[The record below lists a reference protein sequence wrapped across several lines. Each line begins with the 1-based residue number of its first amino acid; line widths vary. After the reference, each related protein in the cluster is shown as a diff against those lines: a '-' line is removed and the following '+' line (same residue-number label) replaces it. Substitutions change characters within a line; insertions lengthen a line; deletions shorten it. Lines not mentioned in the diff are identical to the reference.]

1 MVAAPPLWM
10 TIVATI
16 ILLTAFLFALRWMT
30 RPDPRIES
38 DWREIDE
45 RIRRKL

>member
-1 MVAAPPLWM
+1 MIAAPALWM
-10 TIVATI
+10 TIVASI
-16 ILLTAFLFALRWMT
+16 ILLAAFLTALRWMT

>member
-1 MVAAPPLWM
+1 MIAAPALWM
-10 TIVATI
+10 TIAASIVMLAAMVI
-16 ILLTAFLFALRWMT
+16 ALRWLT
-30 RPDPRIES
+30 QPDPRIES

>member
-1 MVAAPPLWM
+1 MIAAPALWM
-10 TIVATI
+10 TIMASIAMLGAFI
-16 ILLTAFLFALRWMT
+16 IALRWLT
-30 RPDPRIES
+30 RPDPKIES